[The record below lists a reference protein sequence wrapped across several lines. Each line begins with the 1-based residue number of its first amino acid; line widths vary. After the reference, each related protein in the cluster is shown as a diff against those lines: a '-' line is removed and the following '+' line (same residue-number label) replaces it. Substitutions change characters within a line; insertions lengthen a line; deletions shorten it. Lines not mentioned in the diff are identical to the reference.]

1 MTTTPEQKKEPSI
14 RADASKPFVLKPF
27 VEIVNISKNF
37 DNFVAVSGINL
48 QIAEGE
54 IFALLGSSGCGK
66 STLLR
71 MLAGLETPT
80 TGEIIIDGQDM
91 ASIPPFKRPINMM
104 FQSYALFPHMTVEKN
119 VAFGLKQDRVP
130 KKQIKERVMEILKLV
145 EMEAYAKRKSH
156 QLSGGQM
163 QRVALARILV
173 KRPKLLL
180 LDEPMAALDK
190 KLRAQMQIEL
200 VDILEDVGVTCIMV
214 THDQEEAMTMASRI
228 AVMDKGSIIQIGPP
242 SVVYEFPNSRFTA
255 EFIGSVNLF
264 NGKIVEDAVD
274 HAIIRCEEVE
284 NDVYLDH
291 GVTGTTDML
300 VSVAIRPEKMI
311 VTRDKPDEKYNWTQ
325 GIIEDIVYLGSFS
338 TYYVKLANGK
348 RVIATQANLNRTIH
362 ERPTWDQ
369 KVYLSWM
376 PVSGV
381 MLIK

>member
-27 VEIVNISKNF
+27 VEIINISKNF